1 MAERIETVKNER
13 GANLAIGDV
22 RPNTY
27 HDYGGCTMDVE
38 ILVYSDDF
46 SKKVSFWIE
55 DYDTGYSGES
65 WMDGY
70 FEDELESNPDF
81 TDTMNLIDIYTEEEL
96 EDRAMTDSI
105 DCFFDCY
112 PLEENPI
119 FELPILKYVNRIE
132 DAMELAACPTDD
144 CGDRVPYRDDERDMQ
159 RIFALADEE
168 KFDRMRLSDIF
179 DFEGMSCDS
188 EIEGDDYYG
197 DERDYYDLIVGAKK
211 QALRVLRR
219 RDIPL
224 KPEKWEAALAYA
236 AKHDTKMLLLP
247 LLVCKG
253 LQNTHF
259 VHRPCLKNKVFKAIN
274 RTDWTSEDAVQ
285 SLYLIRTVILKEL
298 KQSRWVYFGYDR
310 FERYNFH
317 CGISGMSEEEIDQL
331 TEMLEKLC
339 DYSTFTIDNPFGDEW
354 HFRHYDGGR
363 TWIDGEEIDEA
374 LKELKQKQGYVLERN
389 VALHFVMDEEQMEE
403 TSGEDLYNYTSDDN
417 GEDYSAGLMS
427 SIYTDMYT
435 TIVPYK
441 SLENRINTVGDDG
454 RKPIEGAYRAS
465 DVFARYDIDRSLLP
479 KFWESDDEMEVEE
492 IVKKPK
498 EEKPAPKETSPALA
512 PTEDE
517 EGNISFGKLFKMIRV
532 QGGTF
537 KMGASG
543 ACEEDARE
551 DEFPVHEVTLSD
563 YYIGETAVTRALW
576 RWVMGGSDKN
586 NTQNPIPGVKWFA
599 CEKFIRKLN
608 RLTEIG
614 YRFSLPTEAQWEFA
628 ARGGVKSKGYR
639 YAGSDNLNEVAWY
652 PDNNGGKR
660 MPVARKKPNEL
671 GIYDMSGNVYEWCS
685 DEWDMYPESPQTD
698 PEVEREGAF
707 KVIRGGDFRSAPED
721 CRVSVRRTFDP
732 NEQNDGIGFR
742 LAMTV
747 YKTKSTK

>member
-13 GANLAIGDV
+13 GANLAIGEV

-55 DYDTGYSGES
+55 DFDTGYSGES

-70 FEDELESNPDF
+70 FDDELENNPDF
-81 TDTMNLIDIYTEEEL
+81 TDSMNLTDIYTEEEL
-96 EDRAMTDSI
+96 EERAMNDSI
-105 DCFFDCY
+105 ECFFDCY
-112 PLEENPI
+112 PLEDNPI

-132 DAMELAACPTDD
+132 DAMELAACPMDE
-144 CGDRVPYRDDERDMQ
+144 GGYRHPWRDDERDMQ
-159 RIFALADEE
+159 HIFALVDDE
-168 KFDRMRLSDIF
+168 KFDGLRMGDIF

-197 DERDYYDLIVGAKK
+197 DERDYYDLIVDPKK
-211 QALRVLRR
+211 QVLKAFRR
-219 RDIPL
+219 RDISL
-224 KPEKWEAALAYA
+224 KPEKWEEALAYA
-236 AKHDTKMLLLP
+236 ATHDTKMLLLP

-259 VHRPCLKNKVFKAIN
+259 IHRPGLKNKVFKAIN
-274 RTDWTSEDAVQ
+274 RTDWTSENAVQ
-285 SLYLIRTVILKEL
+285 SLYLIRALLLKGL

-310 FERYNFH
+310 FEKYNFH
-317 CGISGMSEEEIDQL
+317 CGISGMSDEEIDQL
-331 TEMLEKLC
+331 TDTLEKLC
-339 DYSTFTIDNPFGDEW
+339 NYPTLTIDNPFGQEW
-354 HFRHYDGGR
+354 HFRHFEGGR

-374 LKELKQKQGYVLERN
+374 LEELKQKHGYVLERN
-389 VALHFVMDEEQMEE
+389 VALHFVMDGEQMEE

-427 SIYTDMYT
+427 SIYTDIYT

-441 SLENRINTVGDDG
+441 SLERRINDIGNDG
-454 RKPIEGAYRAS
+454 RKPIEGVYPAS
-465 DVFARYDIDRSLLP
+465 DVFAKYEIDKSLLP
-479 KFWESDDEMEVEE
+479 EFWKDDDEIEVEE
-492 IVKKPK
+492 YRVRPK
-498 EEKPAPKETSPALA
+498 EEKPAPKKGSPALI
-512 PTEDE
+512 PTEDQD
-517 EGNISFGKLFKMIRV
+517 GNISFGKLFKMIRV

-543 ACEEDARE
+543 ACEEAARE
-551 DEFPVHEVTLSD
+551 DEFPVHEVTLDD
-563 YYIGETAVTRALW
+563 YYIGETVVTRALW
-576 RWVMGGSDKN
+576 HWVMGGSDKN
-586 NTQNPIPGVKWFA
+586 NPKNPVPGVKWFA
-599 CEKFIRKLN
+599 CDKFIRKLN
-608 RLTEIG
+608 SLTEGG

-639 YAGSDNLNEVAWY
+639 YAGSDNLDEVAWY
-652 PDNNGGKR
+652 PDNNDGKR
-660 MPVARKKPNEL
+660 HPVAQKKPNEL

-685 DEWDMYPESPQTD
+685 DEWDMYPDSPQNN
-698 PEVEREGAF
+698 PEVEAEGAF
-707 KVIRGGDFRSAPED
+707 KVIRGGDFRSSPDE
-721 CRVSVRRTFDP
+721 CRVTVRRTNDP
-732 NEQNDGIGFR
+732 NDKNEGIGFR

-747 YKTKSTK
+747 YKKK